1 MADEEMLELKS
12 FSFVEDAR
20 QAEDLLK
27 DAGVPCFLA
36 DEQMGSVSWGY
47 ASAFRGVRLMV
58 PASHFVV
65 AAKLLES
72 FVEMRD
78 TKVSEEELTDQ
89 AERAGR
95 AEDDRG

>member
-1 MADEEMLELKS
+1 MAGEEMLELKS

-27 DAGVPCFLA
+27 EAGIPCFLA

-58 PASHFVV
+58 PRSHFVE

-72 FVEMRD
+72 FVEMRE
-78 TKVSEEELTDQ
+78 TEVSEEELADQ
-89 AERAGR
+89 AEQAGR
-95 AEDDRG
+95 KKEDQG